1 MFRDLQR
8 HLILIV
14 QVFVLLLL
22 LQMKV
27 LKLLLLVV
35 VAYISVV
42 VLVLELVHDKSRR
55 KLIFGTLCVVVTV
68 AMYASPLTVMVR
80 GLNYAQSISYS
91 YRILSEYAF
100 QMELDR
106 NCKSRNALLSK
117 SFNRFLV
124 QIIPELRLISHVMLC
139 MQSMVIR
146 TRSVEF
152 MPFLLSLFNFIN
164 GAVWFGYAFVGQLD
178 IFIAVS
184 EL

>member
-22 LQMKV
+22 QMKV
-27 LKLLLLVV
+27 LKLLVLVL

-80 GLNYAQSISYS
+80 GLNYAQTIS
-91 YRILSEYAF
+91 
-100 QMELDR
+100 
-106 NCKSRNALLSK
+106 
-117 SFNRFLV
+117 
-124 QIIPELRLISHVMLC
+124 
-139 MQSMVIR
+139 
-146 TRSVEF
+146 
-152 MPFLLSLFNFIN
+152 
-164 GAVWFGYAFVGQLD
+164 
-178 IFIAVS
+178 
-184 EL
+184 

>member
-80 GLNYAQSISYS
+80 GLNHAQSISYS

-106 NCKSRNALLSK
+106 NCKSRECFAIKIFQS
-117 SFNRFLV
+117 
-124 QIIPELRLISHVMLC
+124 IPGPDY
-139 MQSMVIR
+139 
-146 TRSVEF
+146 T
-152 MPFLLSLFNFIN
+152 
-164 GAVWFGYAFVGQLD
+164 
-178 IFIAVS
+178 
-184 EL
+184 